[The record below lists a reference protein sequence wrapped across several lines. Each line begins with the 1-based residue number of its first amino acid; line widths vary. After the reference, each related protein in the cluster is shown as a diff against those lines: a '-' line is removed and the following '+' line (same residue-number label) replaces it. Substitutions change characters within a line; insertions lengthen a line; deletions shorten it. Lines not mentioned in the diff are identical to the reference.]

1 MTLALGS
8 SVAAALAGTMPLQ
21 AADLLLGQLP
31 LVLLVGGLGLV
42 GLEALAPG
50 GHFIVLGIALL
61 IAGMVGLVLGAVAP
75 FLGPIVIA
83 AVLAAVVVA
92 SGAGAFHFYRR
103 FDLYGGKG
111 AGKTSDSSALRG
123 KTGRTT
129 ERVTATSG
137 EVKLDQGGF
146 NPYYTAR
153 ALDRPIPEGEDVMVT
168 DPGGG
173 NVLTVE
179 STAMDEDEIDRA
191 LARGSEE
198 TTDERERETA

>member
-8 SVAAALAGTMPLQ
+8 SVAIALAGTMPLQ
-21 AADLLLGQLP
+21 VTDLLLGQLP

-61 IAGMVGLVLGAVAP
+61 IAGVVGLVLGT
-75 FLGPIVIA
+75 FLGPLVVAGI
-83 AVLAAVVVA
+83 LAAVVVA

-103 FDLYGGKG
+103 FDLYGGKS

-137 EVKLDQGGF
+137 AVKLDQGGF
-146 NPYYTAR
+146 NPNYAAR
-153 ALDRPIPEGEDVMVT
+153 ALDRPIPEGERVMVT

-173 NVLTVE
+173 NVVTVE
-179 STAMDEDEIDRA
+179 SMTTDEDEIDRA
-191 LARGSEE
+191 LARGREDTDRSEE
-198 TTDERERETA
+198 HEHETA

>member
-1 MTLALGS
+1 MTVAFGGPLFVALDPG
-8 SVAAALAGTMPLQ
+8 PLQ
-21 AADLLLGQLP
+21 IGTLLLDQLP

-61 IAGMVGLVLGAVAP
+61 VAGIVGLVLSAIP
-75 FLGPIVIA
+75 FLGPVVIA
-83 AVLAAVVVA
+83 GILAAVVVA
-92 SGAGAFHFYRR
+92 SGAGAFHFYQR

-146 NPYYTAR
+146 NPLYTAR
-153 ALDRPIPEGEDVMVT
+153 ALDQPIPEGERVMVT

-173 NVLTVE
+173 NVVTVE
-179 STAMDEDEIDRA
+179 STAMDDDEIDRA

-198 TTDERERETA
+198 PGEERERETA